1 MTVFPFLHVTKR
13 HPSAILLLVQ
23 LTGMLIYP
31 FIESTPG
38 GLIIFNAFGILVLG
52 FTIRM
57 VRRTPGHAWISGTLA
72 VPIIALL
79 VLQSVF
85 DMAYLLP
92 WSSALEA
99 AFYFYAAFSLIA
111 YMMEDFLATTD
122 ELFAAGATFTLLA
135 WGENLAVPLC
145 AFLRM
150 QLLLMAAQHLAG
162 GLDQGVEGR
171 HIERLGVLLVA
182 PHGPGP
188 HQGGLGGAIQMHG
201 NSPAVVVCVLDHAGC
216 PLPVAPQ
223 AVLVNGFVG
232 VKGHGG
238 GAAGTSVIE
247 RAEAVDTVRTV
258 TTAMEAD
265 LESQI
270 RSWRSVS
277 RTRLCRDGRAH
288 ARRAAAVCAGS

>member
-135 WGENLAVPLC
+135 WGFTHVFILIQAL
-145 AFLRM
+145 
-150 QLLLMAAQHLAG
+150 Q
-162 GLDQGVEGR
+162 
-171 HIERLGVLLVA
+171 
-182 PHGPGP
+182 PG
-188 HQGGLGGAIQMHG
+188 
-201 NSPAVVVCVLDHAGC
+201 
-216 PLPVAPQ
+216 
-223 AVLVNGFVG
+223 
-232 VKGHGG
+232 
-238 GAAGTSVIE
+238 TY
-247 RAEAVDTVRTV
+247 
-258 TTAMEAD
+258 
-265 LESQI
+265 
-270 RSWRSVS
+270 
-277 RTRLCRDGRAH
+277 
-288 ARRAAAVCAGS
+288 AAAVNPTDLRTWTELNYLSFALLSSTGIGDVIPLTPHARAVASVEMFVGLIYLAGVVARLIGLTMQSNKK